1 MERVQRYLGIA
12 NWKLQ
17 GDEYD
22 LETSIYGIEV
32 CPWNGSD
39 YFGVLNVNVKYED
52 VQLCPLWGK
61 FIDSLIDCPNSHLKS
76 LTLNR
81 IQLTIEFKAKF
92 KLLLALGT
100 TCKDSLNV
108 HYLNGVTVE
117 LMPTVLRMIQP
128 SRVIPFKKNCGP
140 RFHGGE
146 LGWFSSLDLVDLEED
161 ESQCNR
167 LKNVYEVV
175 RQRVVPLW
183 FAGQRQRSGDAA
195 TKKRKLES
203 S

>member
-61 FIDSLIDCPNSHLKS
+61 FINSLIVCPNSHLKS

-81 IQLTIEFKAKF
+81 IQLTIEALEVLIPAIAPKHLTSLSLSNAN
-92 KLLLALGT
+92 LLT
-100 TCKDSLNV
+100 
-108 HYLNGVTVE
+108 
-117 LMPTVLRMIQP
+117 
-128 SRVIPFKKNCGP
+128 
-140 RFHGGE
+140 
-146 LGWFSSLDLVDLEED
+146 
-161 ESQCNR
+161 R
-167 LKNVYEVV
+167 L
-175 RQRVVPLW
+175 
-183 FAGQRQRSGDAA
+183 
-195 TKKRKLES
+195 
-203 S
+203 